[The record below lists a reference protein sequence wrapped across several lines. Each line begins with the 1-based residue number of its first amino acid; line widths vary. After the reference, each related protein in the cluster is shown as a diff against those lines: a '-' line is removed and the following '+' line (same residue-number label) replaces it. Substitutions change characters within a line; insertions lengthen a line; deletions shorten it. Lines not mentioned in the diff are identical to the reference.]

1 MGAIFKREIS
11 AFFNS
16 AIAYV
21 VMAVFFFFSGYF
33 FYGICLANDTASLS
47 YVYSNMFVIILFLTP
62 IITMKL
68 FSEEKRQRTDQALL
82 TSPANLFQI
91 VMGKYLAAF
100 VLYAICCVI
109 FILFAFII
117 AFFTTPQWS
126 VILCT
131 TIGILLL
138 GGALLAIDLFI
149 SALTESQIIAAVA
162 GLAIG
167 LIIYMMSTIVSLV
180 PVDWMKSALSA
191 VNFNS
196 YYKNFTYGILDLSDV
211 VFFLSVIALFVFL
224 TIRIFEKKRW
234 S

>member
-1 MGAIFKREIS
+1 MGAIFKRELS

-33 FYGICLANDTASLS
+33 FYAICLANDSANLA

-62 IITMKL
+62 IITMKS

-91 VMGKYLAAF
+91 VMGKFLACF
-100 VLYAICCVI
+100 VLYAICCAV
-109 FILFAFII
+109 FLVYGLVI

-138 GGALLAIDLFI
+138 GGALIAIDVFI
-149 SALTESQIIAAVA
+149 SALTESQIISAVA
-162 GLAIG
+162 GLAVG
-167 LIIYMMSTIVSLV
+167 LVVYMMSTIISFI
-180 PVDWMKSALSA
+180 PFDWLSSVLET
-191 VNFNS
+191 VNFVN
-196 YYKNFTYGILDLSDV
+196 YYQNFTYGILNIADV
-211 VFFLSVIALFVFL
+211 VFFLSVIGLFVFL
-224 TIRIFEKKRW
+224 TIRVFEKKRW